1 MTSSSEN
8 DPLAERPQSA
18 LTHLK
23 LRSDEELMAACVSG
37 SQDAFR
43 VLVERYQSRIIN
55 LVYRYIGD
63 RNRAEDIAQEVFL
76 RVFVH
81 RKRYRQSGRF
91 STWIFTI
98 AANLAKNEIRR
109 IVRLRGSVEIDTVEG
124 TAGGPGNYITDGA
137 PGPDIDV
144 SRAELSSIVAR
155 AVRKLPPKYREAL
168 VLRDLEGLSYEEIG
182 EILKIP
188 GGTVRSRI
196 NRARLSLREKLAGY
210 AKRDLT

>member
-1 MTSSSEN
+1 
-8 DPLAERPQSA
+8 
-18 LTHLK
+18 
-23 LRSDEELMAACVSG
+23 MAACVAG

-43 VLVERYQSRIIN
+43 ILVERYQSRIIN

-124 TAGGPGNYITDGA
+124 TAGGPGHYLTDGA
-137 PGPDIDV
+137 PGPDTDA
-144 SRAELSSIVAR
+144 SRAEISSIVAR
-155 AVRKLPPKYREAL
+155 AIRKLPPKYREAL
-168 VLRDLEGLSYEEIG
+168 VLRDIEGLSYEEIG

-196 NRARLSLREKLAGY
+196 NRARLSLREKLGAY